1 MNLKV
6 MLSHMLYE
14 ERIELITKQIQYYES
29 LKLKKYYNNECIDN
43 EIDYYKKVLE
53 TIKIWK

>member
-14 ERIELITKQIQYYES
+14 KRIELITNQIQYYES